1 MAMLGNFV
9 LENANNPG
17 TGDFILSGAPAG
29 RRGWSGAFPDG
40 EVYYF
45 ADDGTQA
52 EWGIGR
58 LTHGI
63 PASISRDTVI
73 GTTQDRAVRLNF
85 TGTTLVYSA
94 LPAEAMPAPVVQG
107 ASVVADRSWKA
118 QSFTLGSVDVTLT
131 GSALRAEFSATL
143 RINDNGA
150 NDTTWQVAR
159 VIVAVHTVDAQGAAS
174 AQPIA
179 ASGSNVQLDRFF
191 FLGARATIL
200 AHASAGTTLRI
211 IASVQALGSSSGST
225 LFSMALQDGALT
237 WLTS

>member
-9 LENANNPG
+9 LETANNPG

-107 ASVVADRSWKA
+107 ASVVADRS
-118 QSFTLGSVDVTLT
+118 
-131 GSALRAEFSATL
+131 
-143 RINDNGA
+143 
-150 NDTTWQVAR
+150 
-159 VIVAVHTVDAQGAAS
+159 
-174 AQPIA
+174 
-179 ASGSNVQLDRFF
+179 
-191 FLGARATIL
+191 
-200 AHASAGTTLRI
+200 
-211 IASVQALGSSSGST
+211 
-225 LFSMALQDGALT
+225 
-237 WLTS
+237 